1 MVEICETIL
10 FEDQQSGSMDASDI
24 LAGAKLLDGIGYR
37 AIEVMPPVPEV
48 NDWEQINKI
57 RQIAKRTPLLV
68 SANVDSMSAESLGSF
83 IESGATNGVDIFR
96 VYDRANDLGNLERA
110 MKIIG
115 KTQKTAEC
123 TITYNQ
129 EQDTGA
135 MIKTFMALNTKGCTS
150 FCLSDPIGVLNPQKT
165 IELLTLLKKETNAS
179 IALRISSAPG
189 LAGIAYYAAAGAG
202 VDSFYCV
209 LSHSYVRQSLPQ
221 TGAMVSALSGSDWVT
236 GLNLDVLDN
245 AGRYFKKIGARG
257 PRAYDVDV
265 SGNRY
270 HVVVHPSGVDAEI
283 TPATQVK
290 PGSSRTLVKPGPAK
304 PASPTSIA
312 KAGSRPVDFKRA
324 EKQTMR
330 GIKKV
335 PSTMEGTIL
344 DVLVK
349 EGDKVERGTELL
361 VLEAMKMQNQV
372 LCPVSGT
379 VAEILVKV
387 GETVKD
393 GQDLVAI
400 RISG

>member
-10 FEDQQSGSMDASDI
+10 LEAQQSGSMDASEI

-48 NDWEQINKI
+48 NDWGQIKKI
-57 RQIAKRTPLLV
+57 RQAAKSTPLLV
-68 SANVDSMSAESLGSF
+68 SANVDSVSAESLGSF
-83 IESGATNGVDIFR
+83 IESGAINGVDIFR
-96 VYDRANDLGNLERA
+96 VYDRANNLGHLERA

-115 KTQKTAEC
+115 RTQKTAEC
-123 TITYNQ
+123 TITYNHG
-129 EQDTGA
+129 QDTEA
-135 MIKTFMALNTKGCTS
+135 MIKTFRAFKAKGCTS
-150 FCLSDPIGVLNPQKT
+150 FCLSDAIGVLGPQKT
-165 IELLTLLKKETNAS
+165 IELLTLLKKETNTS

-189 LAGIAYYAAAGAG
+189 LAAVAYYAAAGAG
-202 VDSFYCV
+202 VDSLYCE
-209 LSHSYVRQSLPQ
+209 LSPFYVRQSLPQ
-221 TGAMVSALSGSDWVT
+221 TGAMVSALSGSDWET
-236 GLNLDVLDN
+236 GLNLDALDK
-245 AGRYFKKIGARG
+245 AGRHFKKIGARG

-290 PGSSRTLVKPGPAK
+290 PGSSRTLGKPGPAK
-304 PASPTSIA
+304 SAAPTRIT
-312 KAGSRPVDFKRA
+312 KARTRPVDFMPA

-344 DVLVK
+344 DVLIK
-349 EGDKVERGTELL
+349 EGDTVERGTELL

-393 GQDLVAI
+393 GQDLVTI